1 MGLSVNSS
9 TVVLGLAYAASLA
22 GVALWLAAYARHVPR
37 AQAVI
42 RALAWAAA
50 ALAAAHLLAEAL
62 LERRAL
68 FVGEADFLAAGAV
81 GLLALAPMSERGRAS
96 LVGPLA
102 LALAA
107 LTHVWTARP
116 AAAPAVPAQQTLL
129 YAAQAGLHALGVG
142 GCMAALLGTLGAR
155 DTRQGQR
162 PAEFASI
169 ALMGVGFVLTAA
181 WAWLNWGVAW
191 RNDPRLNLMVAG
203 WLCVVAGRF
212 LRREASQWGLAA
224 EWAGVG
230 LMLVGAFAADWIA
243 AAWPG
248 LSFVAW

>member
-1 MGLSVNSS
+1 MRDALGEVQSILVLGGTSEIALATVAELAESGRIR
-9 TVVLGLAYAASLA
+9 TVVLA
-22 GVALWLAAYARHVPR
+22 GRDPA
-37 AQAVI
+37 
-42 RALAWAAA
+42 
-50 ALAAAHLLAEAL
+50 
-62 LERRAL
+62 
-68 FVGEADFLAAGAV
+68 
-81 GLLALAPMSERGRAS
+81 
-96 LVGPLA
+96 
-102 LALAA
+102 
-107 LTHVWTARP
+107 TAKP
-116 AAAPAVPAQQTLL
+116 AAAR
-129 YAAQAGLHALGVG
+129 LHALGVG

-212 LRREASQWGLAA
+212 LRRDALEWGLAA